1 MKTKI
6 IAICSVI
13 LLATGLGCAA
23 LSHYVTPA
31 PISKDAVNYAVKAGV
46 ADPNSYRG
54 YPNLVKAIKLQTD
67 TDSAHS
73 VIQLDLQQKIQKDNL
88 EYAIHKD
95 VVASNVVAG
104 QNLEETLFGETGLL
118 TLGLSLAGFGTLTGL
133 IGLMRKRPG
142 DVTKDELTQAIALT
156 EGKSAEELSAKEKQ
170 FIEVVS
176 GVKKFM
182 DYYKSQPSTDSP
194 QIFAQDVVSVLK
206 DIFDKTQDTNTQ
218 IAVSTVKKS
227 L

>member
-13 LLATGLGCAA
+13 ILATGLGCAA

-31 PISKDAVNYAVKAGV
+31 PINKDAVNYAVKAGV

-142 DVTKDELTQAIALT
+142 DITKEEKEQAISQAIGKSVDELTEKQ
-156 EGKSAEELSAKEKQ
+156 KQ
-170 FIEVVS
+170 FIQIVH
-176 GVKKFM
+176 GVQLFIDK
-182 DYYKSQPSTDSP
+182 YKNEDGEWSS
-194 QIFAQDVVSVLK
+194 AVYALK
-206 DIFDKTQDTNTQ
+206 DIFDRTQDTPTQ
-218 IAVSTVKKS
+218 IAVATAKKT